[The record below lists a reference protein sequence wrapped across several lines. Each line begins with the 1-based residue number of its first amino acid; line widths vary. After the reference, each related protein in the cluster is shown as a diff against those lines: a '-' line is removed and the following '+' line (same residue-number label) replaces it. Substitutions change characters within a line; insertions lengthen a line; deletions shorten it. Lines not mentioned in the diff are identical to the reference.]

1 MISYSSHKVML
12 CRKIQIGDYKGKRIS
27 GLEGNIIML
36 QWLKTQDML
45 YSLVHNIGIYIE
57 KHNSLAM
64 FKKEFPVREK
74 RL

>member
-1 MISYSSHKVML
+1 MNSYSSHKVIL

-27 GLEGNIIML
+27 GLESNIIML
-36 QWLKTQDML
+36 HCEDMF

-57 KHNSLAM
+57 RHNSLGM
-64 FKKEFPVREK
+64 FNKEFPVREK

>member
-1 MISYSSHKVML
+1 MISYSSHKVIL

-36 QWLKTQDML
+36 HYEDTL

-57 KHNSLAM
+57 RHNSLGM
-64 FKKEFPVREK
+64 FNKEFPVREK